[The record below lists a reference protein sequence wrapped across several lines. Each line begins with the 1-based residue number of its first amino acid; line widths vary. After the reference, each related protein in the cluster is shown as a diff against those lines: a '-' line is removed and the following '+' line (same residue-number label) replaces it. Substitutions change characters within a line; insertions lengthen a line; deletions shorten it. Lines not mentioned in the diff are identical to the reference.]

1 MFSPQVHMKRRTEC
15 WQEQCGVEPTQTGVS
30 EQSSDDGS
38 GLTLIIETSTP
49 SVTLLESDTK
59 SGP

>member
-1 MFSPQVHMKRRTEC
+1 MKRRTEC
-15 WQEQCGVEPTQTGVS
+15 WQEQCGVEPARTGVS